1 MATLSRGCKPR
12 MVKLPILAVLL
23 RPIWKPKRSEITTRS
38 HIPLYLSSL
47 LNEAVKSIGHSLF
60 RNYYTLRSAH
70 VASVGKVN
78 TIELIAIAHKPFYI
92 ATVHAALKTTWLL
105 VNNTKRDQYSQTRAE
120 QVIQRNHFIITAVHP
135 VNLMTTWNIRL
146 R

>member
-38 HIPLYLSSL
+38 HIPRYLSSL

-78 TIELIAIAHKPFYI
+78 TITPFYI
-92 ATVHAALKTTWLL
+92 ATVHSALKTTWLL

-135 VNLMTTWNIRL
+135 VNLMTTWNIRF